1 MNFRRE
7 RCVLTPHRTN
17 SRPCKPPP
25 PSLYCSQG
33 DCKMFRRKKTITVYL
48 TDAQIRTIRDCLLA
62 RRNELLAEGRYA
74 DAVNEALLKFL

>member
-1 MNFRRE
+1 
-7 RCVLTPHRTN
+7 
-17 SRPCKPPP
+17 
-25 PSLYCSQG
+25 
-33 DCKMFRRKKTITVYL
+33 MFRRKRTITVCL